1 MGFNV
6 INPQEIEFDIDISN
20 GVLEGGSADYFV
32 NQERLNQAL
41 KMLVNI
47 ENSYYNLYISGD
59 LGQIK
64 NYIKDKIIELSKN
77 KEFTV
82 YDYAYVNNFNN
93 PKMPKLLVLPKAKGN
108 VLAAKMSEFVEYLM
122 ANIPAIF
129 ESKDYENR
137 IQAINLEYGE
147 KQTHV
152 FEELETKA
160 SKLNFTIKPTP
171 SGLVVNPVLNG
182 KIITEKDFTTLDSN
196 IKKEIEERRKELE
209 IHINEFMFA
218 SRELEKERFQKIK
231 KLNDEIGLSIISN
244 KLDAIKSEFEGIQ
257 CVEDYLNEV
266 EHYTINNL
274 QIFLPGKNEPYPFL
288 SLPSKYIEYKV
299 NVVVDNSDVGIPI
312 SYEPNPTYSNLF
324 GKIEKQAYFGMLV
337 TNFTNI
343 VTGQIAKNNGGF
355 LILDALSVLTNPFV
369 WDTLKKTLKSRQL
382 TIEDPIDKYG
392 AISTESLKPDPID
405 LDIKVI
411 LIGSEF
417 IYDLLYEYDED
428 MKNLFKLK
436 TNFNHAI
443 DAKNETINQYLTN
456 VVEICKEKNIKIPTK
471 DGLKAVAK
479 YAFRLAE
486 SSKKIWSNIDECI
499 DIIEEASAL
508 SQSSETLGYER
519 IKQAI
524 ENRIF
529 IKDIY
534 REKVQELIKDGTILI
549 DLKGEKIGQVN
560 GLSVSQIG
568 DFSFG
573 RPNKIIARTHVGK
586 GGVIN
591 IETESKLSGKIFDKS
606 SFIISGYLGSKYAYD
621 KPLSLQATV
630 SFEQSYS
637 YIEGDSATTAM
648 TIALLSSI
656 AKIPVKNN
664 LAVTGSM
671 SQDGLIQPVGGIN
684 EKIEG
689 FFDILKISGNLGD
702 AGVVIPYQNKKD
714 LVLNDEVIEAVKKG
728 IFKLYTVETI
738 DDCLEIFTGMKAGK
752 LIKNRYEKETVH
764 YYADMAFRKIAKQL
778 KNNDD

>member
-6 INPQEIEFDIDISN
+6 LGPQDIEFNIDIPDS
-20 GVLEGGSADYFV
+20 VLEGAITDYFV
-32 NQERLNQAL
+32 DQERLNKAL
-41 KMLVNI
+41 KLLVEMKNPQ
-47 ENSYYNLYISGD
+47 YNLYISGD
-59 LGQIK
+59 LGQLKHFIK
-64 NYIKDKIIELSKN
+64 EKIVELSKD
-77 KEFTV
+77 KEFKI
-82 YDYAYVNNFNN
+82 YDYVYVNNFNN

-108 VLAAKMSEFVEYLM
+108 VLATKMNEFVEYLM

-137 IQAINLEYGE
+137 VQAINLEYND
-147 KQTHV
+147 KQARL

-160 SKLNFTIKPTP
+160 SQLSFAIKPTP
-171 SGLVVNPVLNG
+171 SGLVVNPVING
-182 KIITEKDFTTLDSN
+182 KIITEKEFAILDSN
-196 IKKEIEERRKELE
+196 TKKDIEERRKQLE
-209 IHINEFMFA
+209 AYINEFMFT
-218 SRELEKERFQKIK
+218 SRELEKERYQKIK

-257 CVEDYLNEV
+257 CVEDYLNDV

-299 NVVVDNSDVGIPI
+299 NVIVDNSNVEIPI
-312 SYEPNPTYSNLF
+312 SYEQNPTYPNLF
-324 GKIEKQAYFGMLV
+324 GKIEKQAYFGMLI

-343 VTGQIAKNNGGF
+343 VAGQIAKNNGGF

-428 MKNLFKLK
+428 MKYLFKLK

-443 DAKNETINQYLTN
+443 DAKSETINQYLAN
-456 VVEICKEKNIKIPTK
+456 VVKICKEKNIKIPTK
-471 DGLKAVAK
+471 NGLKAVAK

-499 DIIEEASAL
+499 DIIEEANTL
-508 SQSSETLGYER
+508 NPNSQVIDYDE

-524 ENRIF
+524 DNKVF
-529 IKDIY
+529 IKDLY
-534 REKVQELIKDGTILI
+534 RQKIQELIKDGTILI

-573 RPNKIIARTHVGK
+573 RPNKIIARSYVGK
-586 GGVIN
+586 GGIIN

-621 KPLSLQATV
+621 KPLSLQATI

-714 LVLNDEVIEAVKKG
+714 LVLNDEVIDAIKKG
-728 IFKLYTVETI
+728 IFKIYTVETI

-752 LIKNRYEKETVH
+752 LIKNRYERGTVH